1 MPAWMIQPLLDW
13 MWHPT
18 VVSKPNHRSLYG
30 SRFNETDC
38 SYDNLIK
45 KGLVDRQYDG
55 IGIVEDLFLK
65 EKSWEWK
72 IFSPFFQPHARP
84 KCDFFCVKDPNIRL

>member
-1 MPAWMIQPLLDW
+1 MIQPLLNW

-18 VVSKPNHRSLYG
+18 VVSKPDHKSLYG
-30 SRFNETDC
+30 SKFNETDC

-55 IGIVEDLFLK
+55 IGIVEDLFMK

-72 IFSPFFQPHARP
+72 IFSPFFQPDARP

>member
-1 MPAWMIQPLLDW
+1 MSSWMVQPRY
-13 MWHPT
+13 T
-18 VVSKPNHRSLYG
+18 KVSKPNDRSFYG

-45 KGLVDRQYDG
+45 KGFVDRQYDG
-55 IGIVEDLFLK
+55 IGIVEDFFIK
-65 EKSWEWK
+65 WSWK
-72 IFSPFFQPHARP
+72 IFSPMFEPHIRP